1 MIRLLLF
8 IFTIICSCEI
18 NNPSSSINN
27 VNILNLSELTR
38 DGEYALLDVRTNE
51 ERLNGYIAN
60 STHIDYYDEA
70 FYNKIN
76 LLDRNKPIYIYCKV
90 GGRSSKAATKIINA
104 GFKKV
109 FNLEGGFLKWSSNNL
124 PIELAKNLNEEI
136 TQEYNKL
143 SLDSAITSNENLLLY
158 ISTKWC
164 VPCKRMNPV
173 VDSLSN
179 NFANDVKILKLD
191 LDRNMFLN
199 ELYDIKSI
207 PLFVLYK
214 NNKKV
219 WFKNGIIAYSELATK
234 L

>member
-1 MIRLLLF
+1 M
-8 IFTIICSCEI
+8 
-18 NNPSSSINN
+18 
-27 VNILNLSELTR
+27 
-38 DGEYALLDVRTNE
+38 
-51 ERLNGYIAN
+51 
-60 STHIDYYDEA
+60 
-70 FYNKIN
+70 
-76 LLDRNKPIYIYCKV
+76 

-124 PIELAKNLNEEI
+124 PIQLTKNLNEEI

-214 NNKKV
+214 NNQQV

-234 L
+234 F

>member
-234 L
+234 I

>member
-1 MIRLLLF
+1 MIRLVLF

-38 DGEYALLDVRTNE
+38 AGEYVLLDVRTNE

-124 PIELAKNLNEEI
+124 PIQLTKNLNEEI

-143 SLDSAITSNENLLLY
+143 SLDSAITSNDNLLLY

-214 NNKKV
+214 NNKQV
-219 WFKNGIIAYSELATK
+219 WFKNGIIAYGELATK

>member
-1 MIRLLLF
+1 MIRLVLF

-38 DGEYALLDVRTNE
+38 DGEYVLLDVRTNE

-124 PIELAKNLNEEI
+124 PIQLTKNLNEEI

-214 NNKKV
+214 NNKQV
-219 WFKNGIIAYSELATK
+219 WFKNGIIAYSELAIK

>member
-1 MIRLLLF
+1 MIRLVLF

-18 NNPSSSINN
+18 NPSSSINN

-38 DGEYALLDVRTNE
+38 DGEYVLLDVRTNE

-124 PIELAKNLNEEI
+124 PIQLTKNLNEEI

-214 NNKKV
+214 NNKQV
-219 WFKNGIIAYSELATK
+219 WFKNGIIAYSELAIK

>member
-143 SLDSAITSNENLLLY
+143 SLDSAITSNDNLLLY

-234 L
+234 I

>member
-1 MIRLLLF
+1 MIRLVLF

-38 DGEYALLDVRTNE
+38 DGEYVLLDVRTNE

-124 PIELAKNLNEEI
+124 PIQLTKNLNKEI

-143 SLDSAITSNENLLLY
+143 SLDSVITSNDNLLLY

-164 VPCKRMNPV
+164 LPCKRMNPV
-173 VDSLSN
+173 VDSLSK

-219 WFKNGIIAYSELATK
+219 WFKNGIIAYSELAIK

>member
-1 MIRLLLF
+1 MIRLVLF

-18 NNPSSSINN
+18 NPSSSINN
-27 VNILNLSELTR
+27 VNILNLSELTSA
-38 DGEYALLDVRTNE
+38 GEYVLLDVRTNE

-90 GGRSSKAATKIINA
+90 GGRSSKAAIKIINA

-124 PIELAKNLNEEI
+124 PIQLTKNLNEEI

-143 SLDSAITSNENLLLY
+143 SLDSAITSNDNLLLY

-214 NNKKV
+214 NNKQV

-234 L
+234 I

>member
-1 MIRLLLF
+1 MIRLVLF

-18 NNPSSSINN
+18 NPSSSINN
-27 VNILNLSELTR
+27 VNILNLSELTSA
-38 DGEYALLDVRTNE
+38 GEYVLLDVRTNE

-124 PIELAKNLNEEI
+124 PIQLTKNLNEEI

-214 NNKKV
+214 NNKQV
-219 WFKNGIIAYSELATK
+219 WFKNGIIAYSELAIK

>member
-1 MIRLLLF
+1 MIRLVLF

-18 NNPSSSINN
+18 NPSSSINN

-38 DGEYALLDVRTNE
+38 AGEYVLLDVRTNE

-124 PIELAKNLNEEI
+124 PIQLTKNLNEEI

-214 NNKKV
+214 NNKQV
-219 WFKNGIIAYSELATK
+219 WFKNGIIAYSELAIK